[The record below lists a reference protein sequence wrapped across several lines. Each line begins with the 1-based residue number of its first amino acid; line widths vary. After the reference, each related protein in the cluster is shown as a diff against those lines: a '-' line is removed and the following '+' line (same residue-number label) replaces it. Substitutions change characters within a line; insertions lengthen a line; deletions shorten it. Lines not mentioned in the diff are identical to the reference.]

1 MMIRVIQVVAKDLFG
16 EAFSFSWS
24 RFVREASSEGSRS
37 FVTTSDYLL
46 IVDSRFG
53 RFKRFWLSLIKNSNY
68 SLVCL
73 NRFEN
78 DLTK

>member
-1 MMIRVIQVVAKDLFG
+1 MFIDIMTIVIRECHGLP
-16 EAFSFSWS
+16 
-24 RFVREASSEGSRS
+24 
-37 FVTTSDYLL
+37 VTTSDYLL